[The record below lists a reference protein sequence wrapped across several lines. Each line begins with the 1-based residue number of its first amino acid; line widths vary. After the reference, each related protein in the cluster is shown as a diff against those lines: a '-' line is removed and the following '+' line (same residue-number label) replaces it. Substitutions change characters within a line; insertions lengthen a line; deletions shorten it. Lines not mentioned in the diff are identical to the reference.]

1 MAEEVYGPFASVEET
16 VKAVDVLELEGY
28 SNASITIFSHG
39 EYADDI
45 NKRTDAS
52 VTSTETSRKREGT
65 IRDKIS
71 TVIFNGVEE
80 TSNLSERLQEKG
92 LSEKQAAKYA
102 EKIKSGHL
110 LVTVSKGLKMG
121 NDAAEDSDTFGERV
135 NRMNY

>member
-16 VKAVDVLELEGY
+16 VKTVDVLELEGY
-28 SNASITIFSHG
+28 GNSSITIFSHG

-45 NKRTDAS
+45 NNRTDAS
-52 VTSTETSRKREGT
+52 VTSTETSQKREGT

-71 TVIFNGVEE
+71 AIIFNGVEE
-80 TSNLSERLQEKG
+80 TTNLTEQLQEKG

-102 EKIKSGHL
+102 EEIKSGQL

-121 NDAAEDSDTFGERV
+121 NDAAEDLDTFGERV
-135 NRMNY
+135 NHMNH